1 MFPRFGAAIG
11 VRLALLLILG
21 VQGTGVMGQ
30 DRLPVRYGQRGGQG
44 RVSLNGTSAF
54 ARLLQE
60 YDHDLDVQSTSRLT
74 PRIDRHDALFWFPD
88 SDREDYTEEHE
99 RLEEWLRSGTD
110 RRLII
115 VGRHYD
121 ATIDYLTQ
129 IGQSEDSEQGLD
141 YRRWL
146 AEAVS
151 VSHLESLEQQET
163 YFDGWVEWTPGSRR
177 RSSQV
182 GGPWAAGLEN
192 ANLTTSRYPNI
203 PSSEDQKSHPTRSYE
218 VKLEADGKPFA
229 VAIQDSLWN
238 GGEVIVISN
247 GSFLLNYGLTDE
259 RNRQVVANML
269 DDLGVEDDADLLFD
283 SNHGLRDVLFLES
296 DEAGLRVM
304 QREES
309 GQKTMWDWMTE
320 WPFSFFIPHFLVLGI
335 LIYFVF
341 YPIFGRPKNLAL
353 PSSTDFGQ
361 HVEALGELME
371 KTRDRAYAIQHIN
384 HYYEQTKSDSRG
396 LGSSAAS
403 SLQKTT
409 KPDGKSRDI

>member
-11 VRLALLLILG
+11 VLLALLLVLS
-21 VQGTGVMGQ
+21 VEGTGVMGQ

-60 YDHDLDVQSTSRLT
+60 YDLDVQSASRLT
-74 PRIDRHDALFWFPD
+74 PRIDRYDVLFWFPD
-88 SDREDYTEEHE
+88 SDREDYAEEQE
-99 RLEEWLRSGTD
+99 RLETWLRSGTD

-129 IGQSEDSEQGLD
+129 IGQSQDSEQGLD
-141 YRRWL
+141 YRRRL

-151 VSHLESLEQQET
+151 VSHLESLKQQET

-177 RSSQV
+177 RSSQL
-182 GGPWAAGLEN
+182 GGPWATGLEN

-203 PSSEDQKSHPTRSYE
+203 PSAEDQKSHPTRSYE
-218 VKLEADGKPFA
+218 VKLEADGEPFA

-238 GGEVIVISN
+238 GGEVIVVSN
-247 GSFLLNYGLTDE
+247 GSFILNYGLTDE

-269 DDLGVEDDADLLFD
+269 DDLDFEDYFWGA
-283 SNHGLRDVLFLES
+283 LFLES
-296 DEAGLRVM
+296 DEAGLPVM

-384 HYYEQTKSDSRG
+384 HYHEQ
-396 LGSSAAS
+396 
-403 SLQKTT
+403 
-409 KPDGKSRDI
+409 

>member
-11 VRLALLLILG
+11 VLLALLLVLS
-21 VQGTGVMGQ
+21 VEGTGVMGQ

-60 YDHDLDVQSTSRLT
+60 YDLDVQSASRLT
-74 PRIDRHDALFWFPD
+74 PRIDRYDVLFWFPD
-88 SDREDYTEEHE
+88 SDREDYAEEQE
-99 RLEEWLRSGTD
+99 RLEAWLRSGTD

-129 IGQSEDSEQGLD
+129 IGQSQDSEQGLD
-141 YRRWL
+141 YRRRL

-151 VSHLESLEQQET
+151 VSHLESLKQQET

-177 RSSQV
+177 RSSQL
-182 GGPWAAGLEN
+182 GGPWATGLEN

-203 PSSEDQKSHPTRSYE
+203 PSAEDQKSHPTRSYE
-218 VKLEADGKPFA
+218 VKLEADGEPFA

-238 GGEVIVISN
+238 GGEVIVVSN
-247 GSFLLNYGLTDE
+247 GSFILNYGLTDE

-269 DDLGVEDDADLLFD
+269 DDLDFEDYFWGA
-283 SNHGLRDVLFLES
+283 LFLES
-296 DEAGLRVM
+296 DEAGLPVM

-384 HYYEQTKSDSRG
+384 HYHEQTKSDSRG
-396 LGSSAAS
+396 LGSPAAS
-403 SLQKTT
+403 PLQKTT
-409 KPDGKSRDI
+409 KPDGNSRDI

>member
-11 VRLALLLILG
+11 VLLALLLVPSLEE
-21 VQGTGVMGQ
+21 TGVMGQ

-60 YDHDLDVQSTSRLT
+60 YDLDVQSASRLT
-74 PRIDRHDALFWFPD
+74 PRIDRYDVLFWFPD
-88 SDREDYTEEHE
+88 SDREDYAEEQE
-99 RLEEWLRSGTD
+99 RLETWLRSGTD

-129 IGQSEDSEQGLD
+129 IGQSQDSEQGLD
-141 YRRWL
+141 YRRRL

-151 VSHLESLEQQET
+151 VSHLESLKQQET

-177 RSSQV
+177 RSSQL
-182 GGPWAAGLEN
+182 GGPWATGLEN

-203 PSSEDQKSHPTRSYE
+203 PSAEDQKSHPTRSYE
-218 VKLEADGKPFA
+218 VKLEADGEPFA

-238 GGEVIVISN
+238 GGEVIVVSN
-247 GSFLLNYGLTDE
+247 GSFILNYGLTDE

-269 DDLGVEDDADLLFD
+269 DDLDFEDYFWGA
-283 SNHGLRDVLFLES
+283 LFLES
-296 DEAGLRVM
+296 DEAGLPVM

-384 HYYEQTKSDSRG
+384 HYHEQTKSDSRG
-396 LGSSAAS
+396 LGSPAAS
-403 SLQKTT
+403 PLQKTT
-409 KPDGKSRDI
+409 KPDGNSRDI

>member
-11 VRLALLLILG
+11 VLLALLLVLS
-21 VQGTGVMGQ
+21 VEGTGVMGQ

-60 YDHDLDVQSTSRLT
+60 YDLDVQSASRLT
-74 PRIDRHDALFWFPD
+74 PRIDRYDVLFWFPD

-129 IGQSEDSEQGLD
+129 IGQSQDSEQGLD
-141 YRRWL
+141 YRRRL

-151 VSHLESLEQQET
+151 VSHLESLKQQET

-177 RSSQV
+177 RSSQL
-182 GGPWAAGLEN
+182 GGPWATGLEN

-203 PSSEDQKSHPTRSYE
+203 PSAEDQKSHPTRSYE
-218 VKLEADGKPFA
+218 VKLEADGEPFA

-238 GGEVIVISN
+238 GGEVIVVSN
-247 GSFLLNYGLTDE
+247 GSFILNYGLTDE

-269 DDLGVEDDADLLFD
+269 DDLDFEDYFWGA
-283 SNHGLRDVLFLES
+283 LFLES
-296 DEAGLRVM
+296 DEAGLPVM

-320 WPFSFFIPHFLVLGI
+320 WPFSFSIPHFLVLGI

-384 HYYEQTKSDSRG
+384 HYHEQTKSDSRG
-396 LGSSAAS
+396 LGSPAAS
-403 SLQKTT
+403 PLQKTT
-409 KPDGKSRDI
+409 KPDGNSRDI

>member
-1 MFPRFGAAIG
+1 M
-11 VRLALLLILG
+11 
-21 VQGTGVMGQ
+21 
-30 DRLPVRYGQRGGQG
+30 
-44 RVSLNGTSAF
+44 
-54 ARLLQE
+54 
-60 YDHDLDVQSTSRLT
+60 
-74 PRIDRHDALFWFPD
+74 
-88 SDREDYTEEHE
+88 
-99 RLEEWLRSGTD
+99 
-110 RRLII
+110 
-115 VGRHYD
+115 GRHYD

-177 RSSQV
+177 RSSQL

-269 DDLGVEDDADLLFD
+269 DDLGVEDDADLLLD

-384 HYYEQTKSDSRG
+384 HYHEQTKSDSRG
-396 LGSSAAS
+396 LGSPAAS

>member
-1 MFPRFGAAIG
+1 MLPRFGATIG
-11 VRLALLLILG
+11 ALLALLLVLSLEE
-21 VQGTGVMGQ
+21 TGVMGQ

-60 YDHDLDVQSTSRLT
+60 YDLDVQSASRLT
-74 PRIDRHDALFWFPD
+74 PRIDRYDVLFWFPD
-88 SDREDYTEEHE
+88 SDREDYDEEQE
-99 RLEEWLRSGTD
+99 RLEAWLRSGTD

-129 IGQSEDSEQGLD
+129 IGQSQDSEQGLD
-141 YRRWL
+141 YRRRL

-151 VSHLESLEQQET
+151 VSHLESLKPQGT
-163 YFDGWVEWTPGSRR
+163 YFDGWVEWTPGIRR
-177 RSSQV
+177 RSSQL
-182 GGPWAAGLEN
+182 GGPWATGLDH

-203 PSSEDQKSHPTRSYE
+203 PSAENQKSHPTRSYE

-247 GSFLLNYGLTDE
+247 GSFVLNYGLTDE
-259 RNRQVVANML
+259 GNRQLVANML
-269 DDLGVEDDADLLFD
+269 DDLDFEDYFWDA
-283 SNHGLRDVLFLES
+283 LFLES
-296 DEAGLRVM
+296 DEAGLPVM

-371 KTRDRAYAIQHIN
+371 KTRDRAYAIKHIN
-384 HYYEQTKSDSRG
+384 HYHEQTKSDSRG
-396 LGSSAAS
+396 LGSPAAS
-403 SLQKTT
+403 HSQKTI
-409 KPDGKSRDI
+409 KPDGN

>member
-11 VRLALLLILG
+11 VLLALLLILS
-21 VQGTGVMGQ
+21 VEGTGVMGQ

-60 YDHDLDVQSTSRLT
+60 YDLDVQSASRLT
-74 PRIDRHDALFWFPD
+74 PRIDRYDVLFWFPD
-88 SDREDYTEEHE
+88 SDREDYAEEQE
-99 RLEEWLRSGTD
+99 RLEAWLRSGTD

-129 IGQSEDSEQGLD
+129 IGQSQDSEQGLD
-141 YRRWL
+141 YRRRL

-151 VSHLESLEQQET
+151 VSHLESLKQQET

-177 RSSQV
+177 RSSQL
-182 GGPWAAGLEN
+182 GGPWATGLEN

-203 PSSEDQKSHPTRSYE
+203 PSAEDQKSHPTRSYE
-218 VKLEADGKPFA
+218 VKLEADGEPFA

-238 GGEVIVISN
+238 GGEVIVVSN
-247 GSFLLNYGLTDE
+247 GSFILNYGLTDE

-269 DDLGVEDDADLLFD
+269 DDLDFEDYFWGA
-283 SNHGLRDVLFLES
+283 LFLES
-296 DEAGLRVM
+296 DEAGLPVM

-384 HYYEQTKSDSRG
+384 HYHEQTKSDSRG
-396 LGSSAAS
+396 LGSPAAS
-403 SLQKTT
+403 PLQKTT
-409 KPDGKSRDI
+409 KPDGNSRDI

>member
-11 VRLALLLILG
+11 VLLALLLVLS
-21 VQGTGVMGQ
+21 VEGTGVMGQ

-60 YDHDLDVQSTSRLT
+60 YDLDVQSASRLT
-74 PRIDRHDALFWFPD
+74 PRIDRYDVLFWFPD
-88 SDREDYTEEHE
+88 SDREDYAEEQE
-99 RLEEWLRSGTD
+99 RLEAWLRSGTD

-129 IGQSEDSEQGLD
+129 IGQSQDSEQGLD
-141 YRRWL
+141 YRRRL

-151 VSHLESLEQQET
+151 VSHLESLKQQGT

-177 RSSQV
+177 RSSQL

-269 DDLGVEDDADLLFD
+269 DDLDFEDYFWGA
-283 SNHGLRDVLFLES
+283 LFLES
-296 DEAGLRVM
+296 DEAGLPVM

-361 HVEALGELME
+361 HGEALGELME

-384 HYYEQTKSDSRG
+384 HYHEQTKSDSRG
-396 LGSSAAS
+396 LGSPAAS
-403 SLQKTT
+403 PLQKTT
-409 KPDGKSRDI
+409 KPDGNSRDI

>member
-11 VRLALLLILG
+11 VLLALLLVLS
-21 VQGTGVMGQ
+21 VEGTGVMGQ

-60 YDHDLDVQSTSRLT
+60 YDLDVQSASRLT
-74 PRIDRHDALFWFPD
+74 PRIDRYDVLFWFPD
-88 SDREDYTEEHE
+88 SDREDYAAEQE
-99 RLEEWLRSGTD
+99 RLEAWLRSGTD

-129 IGQSEDSEQGLD
+129 IGQSQDSEQGLD
-141 YRRWL
+141 YRRRL

-151 VSHLESLEQQET
+151 VSHLESLKQQET

-177 RSSQV
+177 RSSQL

-203 PSSEDQKSHPTRSYE
+203 PSAEDQKSHPTRSYE
-218 VKLEADGKPFA
+218 VKLEADGEPFA

-238 GGEVIVISN
+238 GGEVIVVSN
-247 GSFLLNYGLTDE
+247 GSFILNYGLTDE

-269 DDLGVEDDADLLFD
+269 DDLDFEDYFWGA
-283 SNHGLRDVLFLES
+283 LFLES
-296 DEAGLRVM
+296 DEAGLPVM

-384 HYYEQTKSDSRG
+384 HYHEQTKSDSRG
-396 LGSSAAS
+396 LGSPAAS
-403 SLQKTT
+403 PLQKTT
-409 KPDGKSRDI
+409 KPDGNSRDI

>member
-11 VRLALLLILG
+11 VLLALLLVLS
-21 VQGTGVMGQ
+21 VEGTGVMGQ

-60 YDHDLDVQSTSRLT
+60 YDLDVQSASRLT
-74 PRIDRHDALFWFPD
+74 PRIDRYDVLFWFPD
-88 SDREDYTEEHE
+88 SDREDYAEEQE
-99 RLEEWLRSGTD
+99 RLEAWLRSGTD

-129 IGQSEDSEQGLD
+129 IGQSQDSEQGLD
-141 YRRWL
+141 YRRRL

-151 VSHLESLEQQET
+151 VSHLESLKQQET

-177 RSSQV
+177 RSSQL
-182 GGPWAAGLEN
+182 GGPWATGLEN

-203 PSSEDQKSHPTRSYE
+203 PSAEDQKSHPTRSYE
-218 VKLEADGKPFA
+218 VKLEADGEPFA

-238 GGEVIVISN
+238 GGEVIVVSN

-269 DDLGVEDDADLLFD
+269 DDLDFEDYFWGA
-283 SNHGLRDVLFLES
+283 LFLES
-296 DEAGLRVM
+296 DEAGLPVM

-384 HYYEQTKSDSRG
+384 HYHEQTKSDSRG
-396 LGSSAAS
+396 LGSPAAS
-403 SLQKTT
+403 PLQKTT
-409 KPDGKSRDI
+409 KPDGNSRDI

>member
-11 VRLALLLILG
+11 VLLALLLVLS
-21 VQGTGVMGQ
+21 VEGTGVMGQ

-60 YDHDLDVQSTSRLT
+60 YDLDVQSASRLT
-74 PRIDRHDALFWFPD
+74 PRIDRYDVLFWFPD
-88 SDREDYTEEHE
+88 SDREDYAEEQE
-99 RLEEWLRSGTD
+99 RLEAWLRSGTD

-115 VGRHYD
+115 VGRHYN

-129 IGQSEDSEQGLD
+129 IGQSQDSEQGLD
-141 YRRWL
+141 YRRRL

-151 VSHLESLEQQET
+151 VSHLESLKQQET

-177 RSSQV
+177 RSSQL
-182 GGPWAAGLEN
+182 GGPWATGLEN

-203 PSSEDQKSHPTRSYE
+203 PSAEDQKSHPTRSYE
-218 VKLEADGKPFA
+218 VKLEADGEPFA

-238 GGEVIVISN
+238 GGEVIVVSN
-247 GSFLLNYGLTDE
+247 GSFILNSGRTDE

-269 DDLGVEDDADLLFD
+269 EDLDFEDYFWGA
-283 SNHGLRDVLFLES
+283 LFLES
-296 DEAGLRVM
+296 DEAGLPVM

-384 HYYEQTKSDSRG
+384 HYHEQTKSDSRG
-396 LGSSAAS
+396 LGSPAAS
-403 SLQKTT
+403 PLQKTT
-409 KPDGKSRDI
+409 KPDGNSRDI

>member
-1 MFPRFGAAIG
+1 MLPRFEATIGAL
-11 VRLALLLILG
+11 LALLLVPSLEE
-21 VQGTGVMGQ
+21 TGVMGQ

-60 YDHDLDVQSTSRLT
+60 YDLDVQSASRLT
-74 PRIDRHDALFWFPD
+74 PRIDRYDVLFWFPD
-88 SDREDYTEEHE
+88 SDREDYAEEQE
-99 RLEEWLRSGTD
+99 RLETWLRSGTD

-129 IGQSEDSEQGLD
+129 IGQSQDSEQGLD
-141 YRRWL
+141 YRRRL

-151 VSHLESLEQQET
+151 VSHLESLEQQGT

-177 RSSQV
+177 RSSQL
-182 GGPWAAGLEN
+182 GGPWATGLEN

-203 PSSEDQKSHPTRSYE
+203 PTAEDQKSHPTRSYE

-238 GGEVIVISN
+238 GGQVIVISN
-247 GSFLLNYGLTDE
+247 GSFILNYGLTDE

-269 DDLGVEDDADLLFD
+269 DDLEFEDYFWDA
-283 SNHGLRDVLFLES
+283 LFLES
-296 DEAGLRVM
+296 DEAGLPVM

-384 HYYEQTKSDSRG
+384 HYHEQTKSDSRG
-396 LGSSAAS
+396 LGSPAAS
-403 SLQKTT
+403 HLQKTT
-409 KPDGKSRDI
+409 KPDGN

>member
-11 VRLALLLILG
+11 VLLALLLVLS
-21 VQGTGVMGQ
+21 VEGTGVMGQ

-60 YDHDLDVQSTSRLT
+60 YDLDVQSASRLT
-74 PRIDRHDALFWFPD
+74 PRIDRYDVLFWFPD
-88 SDREDYTEEHE
+88 SDREDYAEEQE
-99 RLEEWLRSGTD
+99 RLEAWLRSGTD

-129 IGQSEDSEQGLD
+129 IGQSQDSEQGLD
-141 YRRWL
+141 YRRRL

-151 VSHLESLEQQET
+151 VSHLESLKQQET

-177 RSSQV
+177 RSSQL
-182 GGPWAAGLEN
+182 GGPWATGLEN

-203 PSSEDQKSHPTRSYE
+203 PSAEDQKSHPTRSYE
-218 VKLEADGKPFA
+218 VKLEADGEPFA

-238 GGEVIVISN
+238 GGEVIGVST
-247 GSFLLNYGLTDE
+247 GSFFLNYGLTDE

-269 DDLGVEDDADLLFD
+269 DDLDFEDYFWGA
-283 SNHGLRDVLFLES
+283 LFLES
-296 DEAGLRVM
+296 DEAGLPVM

-384 HYYEQTKSDSRG
+384 HYHEQTKSDSRG
-396 LGSSAAS
+396 LGSPAAS

>member
-11 VRLALLLILG
+11 VLLALLLILS
-21 VQGTGVMGQ
+21 VEGTGAMGQ

-60 YDHDLDVQSTSRLT
+60 YDLDVQSASRLT
-74 PRIDRHDALFWFPD
+74 PRIDRYDVLFWFPD
-88 SDREDYTEEHE
+88 SDREDYAEEQE
-99 RLEEWLRSGTD
+99 RLEAWLRSGTD

-129 IGQSEDSEQGLD
+129 IGQSQDSEQGLD
-141 YRRWL
+141 YRRRL

-151 VSHLESLEQQET
+151 VSHLESLKQQET

-177 RSSQV
+177 RSSQL
-182 GGPWAAGLEN
+182 GGPWATGLEN

-203 PSSEDQKSHPTRSYE
+203 PSAEDQKSHPTRSYE
-218 VKLEADGKPFA
+218 VKLEADGEPFA

-238 GGEVIVISN
+238 GGEVIVVSN
-247 GSFLLNYGLTDE
+247 GSFILNYGLTDE

-269 DDLGVEDDADLLFD
+269 DDLDFEDYFWGA
-283 SNHGLRDVLFLES
+283 LFLES
-296 DEAGLRVM
+296 DEAGLPVM

-384 HYYEQTKSDSRG
+384 HYHEQTKSDSRG
-396 LGSSAAS
+396 LGSPAAS
-403 SLQKTT
+403 PLQKTT
-409 KPDGKSRDI
+409 KPDGNSRDI

>member
-11 VRLALLLILG
+11 VLLALLLVLS
-21 VQGTGVMGQ
+21 VEGTGVMGQ

-60 YDHDLDVQSTSRLT
+60 YDLDVQSASRLT
-74 PRIDRHDALFWFPD
+74 PRIDRYDVLFWFPD
-88 SDREDYTEEHE
+88 SDREDYAEEQE

-129 IGQSEDSEQGLD
+129 IGQSQDSEQGLD
-141 YRRWL
+141 YRRRL

-151 VSHLESLEQQET
+151 VSHLESLKQQET

-177 RSSQV
+177 RSSQL
-182 GGPWAAGLEN
+182 GGPWATGLEN

-203 PSSEDQKSHPTRSYE
+203 PSAEDQKSHPTRSYE
-218 VKLEADGKPFA
+218 VKLEADGEPFA

-238 GGEVIVISN
+238 GGEVIVVSN
-247 GSFLLNYGLTDE
+247 GSFILNYGLTDE

-269 DDLGVEDDADLLFD
+269 DDLDFEDYFWGA
-283 SNHGLRDVLFLES
+283 LFLES
-296 DEAGLRVM
+296 DEAGLPVM

-384 HYYEQTKSDSRG
+384 HYHEQTKSDSRG
-396 LGSSAAS
+396 LGSPAAS
-403 SLQKTT
+403 PLQKTT
-409 KPDGKSRDI
+409 KPDGNSRDI

>member
-1 MFPRFGAAIG
+1 MLPRFGATIG
-11 VRLALLLILG
+11 ALLALLLALSLEE
-21 VQGTGVMGQ
+21 TGVMGQ

-60 YDHDLDVQSTSRLT
+60 YDLDVQSASRLT
-74 PRIDRHDALFWFPD
+74 PRIDRYDVLFWFPD
-88 SDREDYTEEHE
+88 SDREDYAEEQE
-99 RLEEWLRSGTD
+99 RLEAWLRSGTD

-129 IGQSEDSEQGLD
+129 IGQSQDSEQGLD
-141 YRRWL
+141 YRRRL

-151 VSHLESLEQQET
+151 VSHLESLKQQET

-177 RSSQV
+177 RSSQL
-182 GGPWAAGLEN
+182 GGPWATGLEN

-203 PSSEDQKSHPTRSYE
+203 PSAEDQKSHPTRSYE
-218 VKLEADGKPFA
+218 VKLEADGEPFA

-238 GGEVIVISN
+238 GGEVIVVSN
-247 GSFLLNYGLTDE
+247 GSFILNYGLTDE

-269 DDLGVEDDADLLFD
+269 DDLDFEDYFWGA
-283 SNHGLRDVLFLES
+283 LFLES
-296 DEAGLRVM
+296 DEAGLPVM

-384 HYYEQTKSDSRG
+384 HYHEQTKSDSRG
-396 LGSSAAS
+396 LGSPAAS
-403 SLQKTT
+403 PLQKTT
-409 KPDGKSRDI
+409 KPDGNSRDI

>member
-11 VRLALLLILG
+11 VLLALLLVLS
-21 VQGTGVMGQ
+21 VEGTGVMGQ

-60 YDHDLDVQSTSRLT
+60 YDLDVQSASRLT
-74 PRIDRHDALFWFPD
+74 PRIDRYDVLFWFPD
-88 SDREDYTEEHE
+88 SDREDYAEEQE
-99 RLEEWLRSGTD
+99 RLEAWLRSGTD

-129 IGQSEDSEQGLD
+129 IGQSQDSEQGLD
-141 YRRWL
+141 YRRRL

-151 VSHLESLEQQET
+151 VSHLESLKQQET

-177 RSSQV
+177 RSSQL
-182 GGPWAAGLEN
+182 GGPWATGLEN

-203 PSSEDQKSHPTRSYE
+203 PSAEDQKSHPTRSYE
-218 VKLEADGKPFA
+218 VKLEADGEPFA

-238 GGEVIVISN
+238 GGEVIVVSN
-247 GSFLLNYGLTDE
+247 GSFILNYGLTDE

-269 DDLGVEDDADLLFD
+269 DDLDFEDYFWGA
-283 SNHGLRDVLFLES
+283 LFLES
-296 DEAGLRVM
+296 DEAGLPVM

-384 HYYEQTKSDSRG
+384 HY
-396 LGSSAAS
+396 
-403 SLQKTT
+403 
-409 KPDGKSRDI
+409 

>member
-11 VRLALLLILG
+11 VLLALLLVLS
-21 VQGTGVMGQ
+21 VEGTGVMGQ

-60 YDHDLDVQSTSRLT
+60 YDLDVQSASRLT
-74 PRIDRHDALFWFPD
+74 PRIDRYDVLFWFPD
-88 SDREDYTEEHE
+88 SDREDYAEEQE
-99 RLEEWLRSGTD
+99 RLEAWLRSGTD

-129 IGQSEDSEQGLD
+129 IGQSQDSEQGLD
-141 YRRWL
+141 YRRRL

-151 VSHLESLEQQET
+151 VSHLESLKQQET

-177 RSSQV
+177 RSSQL
-182 GGPWAAGLEN
+182 GGPWATGLEN

-203 PSSEDQKSHPTRSYE
+203 PSAEDQKSHPTRSYE
-218 VKLEADGKPFA
+218 VKLEADGEPFA

-238 GGEVIVISN
+238 GGEVIVVSN
-247 GSFLLNYGLTDE
+247 GSFILNYGLTDE

-269 DDLGVEDDADLLFD
+269 DDLDFEDYFWGA
-283 SNHGLRDVLFLES
+283 LFLES
-296 DEAGLRVM
+296 DEAGLPVM

-384 HYYEQTKSDSRG
+384 HYHEQTKSDSRG

>member
-11 VRLALLLILG
+11 VLLALLLVLS
-21 VQGTGVMGQ
+21 VEGTGVMGQ

-60 YDHDLDVQSTSRLT
+60 YDLDVQSASRLT
-74 PRIDRHDALFWFPD
+74 PRIDRYDVLFWFPD
-88 SDREDYTEEHE
+88 SDREDYAEEQE
-99 RLEEWLRSGTD
+99 RLEAWLRSGTD

-121 ATIDYLTQ
+121 ATTDYLTQ
-129 IGQSEDSEQGLD
+129 IGQSQDSEQGLD
-141 YRRWL
+141 YRRRL

-151 VSHLESLEQQET
+151 VSHLESLKQQET

-177 RSSQV
+177 RSSQL
-182 GGPWAAGLEN
+182 GGPWATGLEN

-203 PSSEDQKSHPTRSYE
+203 PSAEDQKSHPTRSYE
-218 VKLEADGKPFA
+218 VKLEADGEPFA

-238 GGEVIVISN
+238 GGEVIVVSN
-247 GSFLLNYGLTDE
+247 GSFILNYGLTDE

-269 DDLGVEDDADLLFD
+269 DDLDFEDYFWGA
-283 SNHGLRDVLFLES
+283 LFLES
-296 DEAGLRVM
+296 DEAGLPVM

-384 HYYEQTKSDSRG
+384 HYHEQTKSDSRG
-396 LGSSAAS
+396 LGSPAAS

>member
-11 VRLALLLILG
+11 VLLALLLVLS
-21 VQGTGVMGQ
+21 VEGTGVMGQ

-60 YDHDLDVQSTSRLT
+60 YDLDVQSASRLT
-74 PRIDRHDALFWFPD
+74 PRIDRYDVLFWFPD
-88 SDREDYTEEHE
+88 SDREDYAEEQE
-99 RLEEWLRSGTD
+99 RLEAWLRSGTD

-129 IGQSEDSEQGLD
+129 IGQSQDSEQGLD
-141 YRRWL
+141 YRRRL

-151 VSHLESLEQQET
+151 VSHLESLKQQET

-177 RSSQV
+177 RSSQL
-182 GGPWAAGLEN
+182 GGPWATGLEN

-203 PSSEDQKSHPTRSYE
+203 PSAEDQKSHPTRSYE
-218 VKLEADGKPFA
+218 VKLEADGEPFA

-247 GSFLLNYGLTDE
+247 GSFILNYGLTDE

-269 DDLGVEDDADLLFD
+269 DDLDFEDYFWGA
-283 SNHGLRDVLFLES
+283 LFLES
-296 DEAGLRVM
+296 DEAGLPVM

-384 HYYEQTKSDSRG
+384 HYHEQ
-396 LGSSAAS
+396 
-403 SLQKTT
+403 
-409 KPDGKSRDI
+409 

>member
-1 MFPRFGAAIG
+1 MFPRFGAAMG
-11 VRLALLLILG
+11 VLLALLLVLS
-21 VQGTGVMGQ
+21 VEGTRVMGQ

-60 YDHDLDVQSTSRLT
+60 YDLDVQSASRLT
-74 PRIDRHDALFWFPD
+74 PRIDRYDVLFWFPD
-88 SDREDYTEEHE
+88 SDREDYAEEQE
-99 RLEEWLRSGTD
+99 RLEAWLRSGTD

-129 IGQSEDSEQGLD
+129 IGQSQDSEQGLD
-141 YRRWL
+141 YRRRL

-151 VSHLESLEQQET
+151 VSHLESLKQQET

-177 RSSQV
+177 RSSQL
-182 GGPWAAGLEN
+182 GGPWATGLEN

-203 PSSEDQKSHPTRSYE
+203 PSAEDQKSHPTRSYE
-218 VKLEADGKPFA
+218 VKLEADGEPFA

-238 GGEVIVISN
+238 GGEVIVVSN
-247 GSFLLNYGLTDE
+247 GSFILNYGLTDE

-269 DDLGVEDDADLLFD
+269 DDLDFEDYFWGA
-283 SNHGLRDVLFLES
+283 LFLES
-296 DEAGLRVM
+296 DEAGLPVM

-384 HYYEQTKSDSRG
+384 HYHEQTKSDSRG
-396 LGSSAAS
+396 LGSPAAS
-403 SLQKTT
+403 PLQKTT
-409 KPDGKSRDI
+409 KPDGNSRDI

>member
-11 VRLALLLILG
+11 VLLALLLVPSLEE
-21 VQGTGVMGQ
+21 TGVMGQ

-60 YDHDLDVQSTSRLT
+60 YDLDVQSASRLT
-74 PRIDRHDALFWFPD
+74 PRIDRYDVLFWFPD
-88 SDREDYTEEHE
+88 SDREDYAEEQE
-99 RLEEWLRSGTD
+99 RLEAWLRSGTD

-129 IGQSEDSEQGLD
+129 IGQSQDSEQGLD
-141 YRRWL
+141 YRRRL

-151 VSHLESLEQQET
+151 VSHLESLKQQET

-177 RSSQV
+177 RSSQL
-182 GGPWAAGLEN
+182 GGPWATGLEN

-203 PSSEDQKSHPTRSYE
+203 PSAEDQKSHPTRSYE
-218 VKLEADGKPFA
+218 VKLEADGEPFA

-247 GSFLLNYGLTDE
+247 GSFILNYGLTDE

-269 DDLGVEDDADLLFD
+269 DDLDFEDYFWGA
-283 SNHGLRDVLFLES
+283 LFLES
-296 DEAGLRVM
+296 DEAGLPVM

-384 HYYEQTKSDSRG
+384 HYHEQTKSDSRG
-396 LGSSAAS
+396 LGSPAAS
-403 SLQKTT
+403 PLQKTT
-409 KPDGKSRDI
+409 KPDGNSRDI

>member
-11 VRLALLLILG
+11 VLLALLLVLS
-21 VQGTGVMGQ
+21 VEGTGVMGQ

-60 YDHDLDVQSTSRLT
+60 YDLDVQSASRLT
-74 PRIDRHDALFWFPD
+74 PRIDRYDVLFWFPD
-88 SDREDYTEEHE
+88 SDREDYAEEQE
-99 RLEEWLRSGTD
+99 RLEAWLRSGTD

-129 IGQSEDSEQGLD
+129 IGQSQDSEQGLD
-141 YRRWL
+141 YRRRL

-151 VSHLESLEQQET
+151 VSHLESLKQQET

-177 RSSQV
+177 RSSQL
-182 GGPWAAGLEN
+182 GGPWATGLEN

-203 PSSEDQKSHPTRSYE
+203 PSAEDQKSHPTRSYE

-238 GGEVIVISN
+238 GGEVIVVSN
-247 GSFLLNYGLTDE
+247 GSFILNYGLTDE

-269 DDLGVEDDADLLFD
+269 DDLDFEDYFWGA
-283 SNHGLRDVLFLES
+283 LFLES
-296 DEAGLRVM
+296 DEAGLPVM

-384 HYYEQTKSDSRG
+384 HYHEQTKSDSRG
-396 LGSSAAS
+396 LGSPAAS
-403 SLQKTT
+403 PLQKTT
-409 KPDGKSRDI
+409 KPDGNSRDI